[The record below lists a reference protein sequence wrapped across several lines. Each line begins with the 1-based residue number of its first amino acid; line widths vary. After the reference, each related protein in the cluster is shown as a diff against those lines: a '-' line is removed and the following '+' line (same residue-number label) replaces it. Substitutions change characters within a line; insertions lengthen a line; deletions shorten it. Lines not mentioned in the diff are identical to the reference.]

1 MRRQPTPSATPP
13 PVGARRGHSRLFH
26 LRWLRRIPRNEAPP
40 FARMRKDHRA
50 RGLSLQQLEE
60 RLRVGLHDRDLG
72 ALPLR
77 GPGPLCHARQLPF
90 PLVAH

>member
-1 MRRQPTPSATPP
+1 MRRHPTPSATPP

-50 RGLSLQQLEE
+50 RGLSLQQLDDGEE
-60 RLRVGLHDRDLG
+60 FAKTFEKPDDQKWRKGKG
-72 ALPLR
+72 FAN
-77 GPGPLCHARQLPF
+77 C
-90 PLVAH
+90 